1 MSLVGK
7 ITSPVSDV
15 VTNVL
20 QNTQE
25 PRRHLETSRLLERGL
40 DWRCRFGCYAS
51 HSGVV
56 AKPRVYIK

>member
-7 ITSPVSDV
+7 MTSSVSDM

-25 PRRHLETSRLLERGL
+25 SRRHLETGRLL
-40 DWRCRFGCYAS
+40 DWRCRFGCYVS

-56 AKPRVYIK
+56 AKPRVHIE